1 MSEKEND
8 SVGRKPDFIAYSVRD
23 SKDGKGHWN
32 KVGAAW
38 EHRDGQG
45 MDIQLDSIPLDG
57 RLTIRELREE
67 RMNAYEG
74 ERQEARSEQ
83 DQNRR
88 PSRDRERAH

>member
-23 SKDGKGHWN
+23 SRDGKGHWN

-45 MDIQLDSIPLDG
+45 VDIKLESIPLDG
-57 RLTIRELREE
+57 HLILRELREE
-67 RMNAYEG
+67 RIKTFEN
-74 ERQEARSEQ
+74 ERQSENAERNH
-83 DQNRR
+83 DRK
-88 PSRDRERAH
+88 PSRGRAR